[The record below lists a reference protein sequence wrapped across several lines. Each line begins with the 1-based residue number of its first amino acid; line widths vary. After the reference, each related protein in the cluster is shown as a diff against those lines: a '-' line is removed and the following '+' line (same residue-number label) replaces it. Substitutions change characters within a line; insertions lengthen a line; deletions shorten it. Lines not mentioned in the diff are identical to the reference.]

1 MGYDITLINL
11 KCVVD
16 FVSLVKRAEAT
27 DSFLNL
33 DRFPP

>member
-11 KCVVD
+11 NVLWIS
-16 FVSLVKRAEAT
+16 FPWWRAEAT